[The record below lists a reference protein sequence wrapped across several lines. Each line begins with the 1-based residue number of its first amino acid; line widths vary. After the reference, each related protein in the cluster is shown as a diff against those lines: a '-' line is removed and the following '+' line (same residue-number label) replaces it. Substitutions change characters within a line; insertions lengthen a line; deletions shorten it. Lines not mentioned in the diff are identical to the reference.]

1 MKQRCIIIGSG
12 LGGLSCGVILA
23 RNGYDVTIL
32 EKNARI
38 GGCLQ
43 CFRRGDAK
51 FETGM
56 HFIGSCNEGEVL
68 WQLLRYLEV
77 LDDLQLSP
85 LDPSGYEEI
94 ALCGERF
101 RLAQGR
107 EAFIETLAA
116 RFPAE
121 HANLCRY
128 FDLLERIATT
138 SALHALQRDGADM
151 ALLAEYQMRSIDSV
165 LEELI
170 DDPLLRNVLVG
181 NLPLYAAERGRTPFS
196 MHAFITEFYNRSA
209 FRIVGGSDALAES
222 LVRTLAR

>member
-1 MKQRCIIIGSG
+1 MKRRCVIIGSG

-23 RNGYDVTIL
+23 RHGYEVTLL
-32 EKNARI
+32 EQDARI

-68 WQLLRYLEV
+68 RRLLRYLGV
-77 LDDLQLSP
+77 WDDLRLSP
-85 LDPSGYEEI
+85 LDASGYEEI

-121 HANLCRY
+121 GDALCR
-128 FDLLERIATT
+128 DRK
-138 SALHALQRDGADM
+138 
-151 ALLAEYQMRSIDSV
+151 SV
-165 LEELI
+165 
-170 DDPLLRNVLVG
+170 V
-181 NLPLYAAERGRTPFS
+181 
-196 MHAFITEFYNRSA
+196 
-209 FRIVGGSDALAES
+209 
-222 LVRTLAR
+222 